1 MPYNAYSIFAQLLFI
16 SGPLQFKQKFSA
28 NLVEDLISEADGEA
42 KILAVRKT
50 MTSGMPSTPGFG
62 WWILEMREGPGAV
75 SCNWVSYQ

>member
-1 MPYNAYSIFAQLLFI
+1 MPYKAYSIFAQLLFI

-50 MTSGMPSTPGFG
+50 MTSGMPSYRFRVMDFEDARG
-62 WWILEMREGPGAV
+62 LRGP
-75 SCNWVSYQ
+75 